1 MQELDQAVARV
12 LRAKF
17 VAGLFDGMRDPLP
30 AAELGRQIH
39 TAENVALSR
48 RMAEE
53 SIILLKNDGNLLPLD
68 AAKIKSI
75 AVIGPNAD
83 QVQFGDYCWSKSNR
97 NGVTVLR
104 GLREMVGDNVRLNYA
119 KGCDLMG
126 LSKKGFAPAVK
137 AAEESDVA
145 VVVIGDTSM
154 ILSGVGWEDPSLPSN
169 GAVGEGYDVT
179 DPVPP
184 GVQQDLVKAICR
196 VGKPTVVVMLHGRPY
211 SVPWMK
217 EHVPA
222 IVDAFYPGEE
232 QGLRDCRRPVR
243 PRQSLRPSAGFG
255 GPNCRPHS
263 HGLRLAPS
271 ATRHLS

>member
-1 MQELDQAVARV
+1 
-12 LRAKF
+12 
-17 VAGLFDGMRDPLP
+17 
-30 AAELGRQIH
+30 
-39 TAENVALSR
+39 
-48 RMAEE
+48 
-53 SIILLKNDGNLLPLD
+53 
-68 AAKIKSI
+68 
-75 AVIGPNAD
+75 
-83 QVQFGDYCWSKSNR
+83 
-97 NGVTVLR
+97 
-104 GLREMVGDNVRLNYA
+104 MVGDNVRLNYA

-232 QGLRDCRRPVR
+232 QGRAIAERPVR

-255 GPNCRPHS
+255 GPKPATFPRFTIGSLCNTASIISREVRKSPDATMSFLLPIRC
-263 HGLRLAPS
+263 GAS
-271 ATRHLS
+271 ATG